1 MRLLFMPASLL
12 LIAWASPAGTPPRDT
27 IPDDPAAM
35 SVVDKAADGAVESVV
50 TIPAG
55 TTGAAPAETT
65 ADLDRTD
72 VEPGPAPVTG
82 MQLLG
87 DAFGALDAVAREP
100 GLPAAASIP
109 LPPHRAIPHAQV
121 CEELASA
128 AENNDLPAPFLIRL
142 IWQESGFNQNA
153 VSRVGAQGVAQFMPE
168 TAAQRG
174 LLDPFNPLQAVH
186 ASAQLLHDL
195 FHQFGNLG
203 LAAAAYNAGPRRVQS
218 WLDRRGTLPQE
229 TRDYV
234 QRITGRAPEQ
244 WKGTMMAASIRVP
257 AAAPCQHEAGLFAA
271 NGPRVIPMPPIA
283 PDFTKPQP
291 GASVRTVTAALA
303 KQPGKGTHG
312 PKTALAEQA
321 VASAATTKKKVV
333 VAVKTAGPKV
343 ISVKVAAAGPDNTE
357 AAVQAKA
364 EAKTQP
370 KVLAKV
376 QAKSQAKL
384 QDKAADKTV
393 RLAEAGHSTHAK

>member
-27 IPDDPAAM
+27 MPDDPTAM
-35 SVVDKAADGAVESVV
+35 SLVDKAADGAVETVV

-186 ASAQLLHDL
+186 ASAQLLRDL
-195 FHQFGNLG
+195 IHQFGNLG

-244 WKGTMMAASIRVP
+244 WKGTLTAASIRVP

-291 GASVRTVTAALA
+291 GASVRTATAALA

-312 PKTALAEQA
+312 PKTGPAEQA
-321 VASAATTKKKVV
+321 VATKADTKRTVVAANATAKKTAAIKVV
-333 VAVKTAGPKV
+333 
-343 ISVKVAAAGPDNTE
+343 S
-357 AAVQAKA
+357 A
-364 EAKTQP
+364 EATVTPSGADTDK
-370 KVLAKV
+370 AH
-376 QAKSQAKL
+376 AKL
-384 QDKAADKTV
+384 QDKVQGKAPDKKV
-393 RLAEAGHSTHAK
+393 RLAEAGHSAHAK